1 MSFLRCHG
9 LSKSFDKVR
18 AVDNLSM
25 EVGRG
30 QIAALVGPSGCGKTT
45 VLRLIAGFERP
56 DSGSVSIG
64 KRTLV
69 GPQAFLPP
77 EKRRV
82 GMVFQEYALF
92 PHMTVEKNIRYG
104 VPRNE
109 PKKRIESV
117 IELVGLEDIV
127 DRFPSEI
134 SGGQQQRVALARA
147 LAPEPD
153 VLLLDEPFSSLDAT
167 LRNRVRQEVRDIL
180 KSANATAVFVT
191 HDQEEAL
198 SLADTVSVMRN
209 GQIEESGSPES
220 VYGSPSNRWVASF
233 LGGANVIPGVAGEGW
248 VECELARF
256 GINPGFTGP
265 AEIVIRPESVAIAA
279 SSPVSAGGGEHK
291 GVVTRREFYGHNQLV
306 VVELESGLEL
316 RSRRTGFPAW
326 HPGDRVRVWVDGP
339 VTVLPEGTDLVSS
352 CPVPDKDSR

>member
-1 MSFLRCHG
+1 MSFLRCQG
-9 LSKSFDKVR
+9 LSKSYGKVV
-18 AVDNLSM
+18 AVDGLSL
-25 EVGRG
+25 EVERG

-56 DSGSVSIG
+56 DGGTVSIG
-64 KRTLV
+64 DRALV
-69 GPQAFLPP
+69 DPSTFLPP

-92 PHMTVEKNIRYG
+92 PHMTVARNISYG
-104 VPRNE
+104 VPRNMPHE
-109 PKKRIESV
+109 RIASV
-117 IELVGLEDIV
+117 IELVGLEDIL
-127 DRFPSEI
+127 DRFPNEI

-198 SLADTVSVMRN
+198 SLADSVSVMRT
-209 GQIEESGSPES
+209 GQIEESGTPEG

-233 LGGANVIPGVAGEGW
+233 LGGANVIPGIAGESW
-248 VECELARF
+248 VDCELARF

-265 AEIVIRPESVAIAA
+265 AEIVIRPESIALAA
-279 SSPVSAGGGEHK
+279 SSPSRSSESGQS
-291 GVVTRREFYGHNQLV
+291 GVVVRREFYGHSQLV
-306 VVELESGLEL
+306 VVKLSSGLEV
-316 RSRRTGFPAW
+316 RSRRLGFPAW
-326 HPGDRVRVWVDGP
+326 HPGDNVRVWVDGP
-339 VTVLPEGTDLVSS
+339 VTVLPVGTDPIEAD
-352 CPVPDKDSR
+352 PVLGDE